1 MAGFFSLYVQFS
13 LFIGIQPGDYIE
25 QCGLAAARLSCD
37 YDKFAYIKPEIYPG
51 KSAGNHP
58 LAVVEFG
65 DIF

>member
-37 YDKFAYIKPEIYPG
+37 
-51 KSAGNHP
+51 P
-58 LAVVEFG
+58 LA
-65 DIF
+65 IIPLL